1 MPPFKSF
8 FTFQKNHRNM
18 VHRLMV
24 VAMIYGVLG
33 GIVLPWWVKERLQRS
48 VDLLPGYA
56 IDVARLTVNPFSMA
70 ATLENLTLRKANG
83 APFLEVAQG
92 VLDVHLMR
100 SLEMARPVIGLSLR
114 DPVLSLSLD
123 QEGYVLWPD
132 LFKNQGD
139 HSTPPSPHWSSV
151 RVEGGRIE
159 ISSATDLRPPERIGP
174 IHLKIQDLD
183 AREIGRGSL
192 HLDLQSVD
200 HGQLDLQGF
209 VGLNP
214 IGGDLRISLK
224 DVDLGFYQRLLSKKI
239 TQWVRKGRVTG
250 DLALQ
255 FDHLENLA
263 VDLKTDSVRLDGVEG
278 EIKGA
283 PYRMDHLLIEGMD
296 LDSRGHSLRLQHLHG
311 GGLKKGPF
319 EIDGVDLQ
327 EATAHLE
334 TEAYRCE
341 SLKVS
346 NAVTP
351 FARLHGLEVGPFEFQ
366 QQEQAFSLERL
377 TLLNMKSKNVEGE
390 NLTIDGVHG
399 AKGMN
404 PIQIDRLTA
413 VAIKAPDITLD
424 QPRLEDLHYQPQGE
438 VVSIKSFHADEGL
451 LFGHHLEQP
460 VIEALEWQGSGQAFK
475 AEHLFVQS
483 VKGQK
488 IEALASDFKGVVYD
502 VTKAIA
508 ILGHG
513 EINSLHSPWGHL
525 SSGVIDR
532 FLLHVKGPEV
542 RFGQLTLK
550 DALIQTLSLKEA
562 LLKEAEYVVEDQVL
576 RFEEMDLLDFKGE
589 IKTHEQVLPK
599 VQEPGFGWTN
609 DPRPLKMGHLHLQE
623 GAIDFLWHRL
633 LLTRLRVEQSVFDI
647 RKLKSGGIQLIGFE
661 NPSMM
666 PTESSSSSK
675 PSTPWR
681 YTIDDIDIR
690 GVDLYLQD
698 LSLDPPAR
706 QRFMG
711 TELVAEHVS
720 SSKDQTFNFA
730 IKSHLGDSG
739 KLEVQGRGELNPP
752 RANFRFGVDKLRLR
766 AIEPYWRPFTTLEV
780 VNGRLNLWGDVI
792 LREHRG
798 LEVDYSGGA
807 DLVGIELEDQQH
819 IPIASWDSMKFDG
832 LSISQQPFR
841 FVTRVLTLKNPHA
854 NIQMNE
860 QRDLNVSHLLRSSE
874 PFVPAIS
881 STNGTHSPY
890 ASKDPLPT
898 ASIGLLRIENAGVD
912 FSDLSIKPGFH
923 VEIKDLNGTSTGIS
937 SRADGMASLLME
949 GHINL
954 LTPVKVYGELDPV
967 DHAEYTDLNL
977 AFKGLNLTSFSNYSG
992 RFAGYR
998 IEKGKLDM
1006 AVRYRLDHGV
1016 LDIENQALID
1026 NLTLGE
1032 KVDPEASTWLVDL
1045 ALSLLQNNDG
1055 KIDMNLPINGD
1066 LTNPNFSLWDLYQDA
1081 FTHLLGKMVRSP
1093 LSLIPGDSEPSS
1105 MTLETIAFTPGEDSL
1120 DETALVK
1127 LKAVAA
1133 RLKAT
1138 PGTHLDIRPVMAPGR
1153 DHHGLAQKAL
1163 EAQLKVEQ
1171 RMDLRRRGI
1180 KVADQLM
1187 PPISEEEA
1195 DRLFTIYFR
1204 KKYPTPSDFHG
1215 LDPEEASVL
1224 SPEVLQKARETVL
1237 SEWLIGEVELQR
1249 LALQRAEH
1257 IRENLVKEGGVPDS
1271 HLYLRDLTTIT
1282 SASSPITADLILNRE

>member
-1 MPPFKSF
+1 MPPFTSF
-8 FTFQKNHRNM
+8 FTFQKNHRNRLN
-18 VHRLMV
+18 RLMV
-24 VAMIYGVLG
+24 VVMLYGVLG
-33 GIVLPWWVKERLQRS
+33 GIVLPWWVKERLQS
-48 VDLLPGYA
+48 GVDLVPGYA
-56 IDVARLTVNPFSMA
+56 VTVARLTVNPFSMA

-83 APFLEVAQG
+83 GPILEVAEG

-100 SLEMARPVIGLSLR
+100 SLERVRPVLELSLR
-114 DPVLSLSLD
+114 DPVLFLSMD
-123 QEGYVLWPD
+123 QDGRVLWPD
-132 LFKNQGD
+132 LFKTQGD
-139 HSTPPSPHWSSV
+139 HSTGPSPHWSSV
-151 RVEGGRIE
+151 RLEGGRIE
-159 ISSATDLRPPERIGP
+159 LSSATTLSPPERIGP
-174 IHLKIQDLD
+174 IHLEIRDLD

-192 HLDLQSVD
+192 HLDLQTAH

-214 IGGDLRISLK
+214 LGGDLKISLK
-224 DVDLGFYQRLLSKKI
+224 DLDLGFYQGLLSENI
-239 TQWVRKGRVTG
+239 PHWILKGRVTG

-255 FDHLENLA
+255 FDDLDNPA
-263 VDLKTDSVRLDGVEG
+263 VDLKSDSVQLDGFEG
-278 EIKGA
+278 EIEGA
-283 PYRMDHLLIEGMD
+283 PYRMDHLMIEGMD
-296 LDSRGHSLRLQHLHG
+296 LDSTAHSLRLQHLQG
-311 GGLKKGPF
+311 EGLQKGPF
-319 EIDGVDLQ
+319 EIDGIDLQ
-327 EATAHLE
+327 EATADLE
-334 TEAYRCE
+334 TKTYRWE
-341 SLKVS
+341 SLKGS

-351 FARLHGLEVGPFEFQ
+351 FVRLHGLDAGPFEFQ
-366 QQEQAFSLERL
+366 QQEQAFSLDRL
-377 TLLNMKSKNVEGE
+377 TLLSLKSKDLEGE

-399 AKGMN
+399 AKGMT
-404 PIQIDRLTA
+404 PIQIDRCTA

-438 VVSIKSFHADEGL
+438 VVSIKSFHAADGL

-460 VIEALEWQGSGQAFK
+460 VIEALEWQGSDQAFK
-475 AEHLFVQS
+475 AEHVFVQS

-488 IEALASDFKGVVYD
+488 IEALASDFKAVAYD
-502 VTKAIA
+502 VPKAIA
-508 ILGHG
+508 MLGHG
-513 EINSLHSPWGHL
+513 EINHLNSPWGHL

-532 FLLHVKGPEV
+532 LLLHVKGPEV
-542 RFGQLTLK
+542 RFGQLALK
-550 DALIQTLSLKEA
+550 GALIQKLSLNEA

-576 RFEEMDLLDFKGE
+576 RFEEMDLVDFKGE
-589 IKTHEQVLPK
+589 IKTHEQVLSK
-599 VQEPGFGWTN
+599 VQEPGFGWTSE
-609 DPRPLKMGHLHLQE
+609 PRPLKMGHVHLQE

-633 LLTRLRVEQSVFDI
+633 LLTRLSVDQSIFDI
-647 RKLKSGGIQLIGFE
+647 RKVKSGGIQLIGFE

-666 PTESSSSSK
+666 PAESISSSK

-681 YTIDDIDIR
+681 YTIDDIDVR

-739 KLEVQGRGELNPP
+739 KLEVQGRAEINPP

-792 LREHRG
+792 LREQRG
-798 LEVDYSGGA
+798 LQVDYSGGA
-807 DLVGIELEDQQH
+807 DLIGIELEDQQH
-819 IPIASWDSMKFDG
+819 NPIASWESMKFDG

-854 NIQMNE
+854 SIQMNE
-860 QRDLNVSHLLRSSE
+860 QRDLNINHLLSSRE
-874 PFVPAIS
+874 PAVSALSP
-881 STNGTHSPY
+881 TEGTHSPK

-937 SRADGMASLLME
+937 SRADAMASLLME

-1093 LSLIPGDSEPSS
+1093 LSLIPGGSEPSS
-1105 MTLETIAFTPGEDSL
+1105 MTLETIAFTPGDDGL
-1120 DETALVK
+1120 DETARTK

-1138 PGTHLDIRPVMAPGR
+1138 PDTHLDIRPVMAPGR
-1153 DHHGLAQKAL
+1153 DHHGLAQRAL

-1171 RMDLRRRGI
+1171 RMDFRRQGI
-1180 KVADQLM
+1180 KLGDQPM

-1215 LDPEEASVL
+1215 LDLEEASVL
-1224 SPEVLQKARETVL
+1224 SPEILKQARETVL
-1237 SEWLIGEVELQR
+1237 SQWLIGEVELQR

-1271 HLYLRDLTTIT
+1271 HLYLRDLATIT
-1282 SASSPITADLILNRE
+1282 SDSPPIAADLILNRE